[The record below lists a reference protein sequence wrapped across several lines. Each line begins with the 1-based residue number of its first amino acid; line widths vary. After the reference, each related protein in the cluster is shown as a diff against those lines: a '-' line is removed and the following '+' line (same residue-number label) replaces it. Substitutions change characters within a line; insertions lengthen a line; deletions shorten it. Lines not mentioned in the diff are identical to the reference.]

1 MISLP
6 VPLKEPYLNIK
17 YQYPNHMQKIS
28 LLVVL
33 LFISASLIAQ
43 DEKGAIAQASYKK
56 EITKLVAAKRIQNAF
71 KIIQELEPETMN
83 ELIELTQIPAPP
95 FAEQKR
101 AARYKEMLE
110 AAAIDS
116 IWIDEVGNVVA
127 LRKGTGNGKTVVL
140 EAHLDTVFPL
150 ETDVTVTLRGDTLF
164 APGIGDDSRG
174 LSMVLAV
181 LKAMNKAEIKTASD
195 ILFVGV
201 VGEEGLG
208 DLRGV
213 KHLFEKNKPKID
225 SYIAIDGGDI
235 GRINS
240 MGLGSL
246 RYKVT
251 FKGPGGHSWGAF
263 GLANPHHAMGKAI
276 DYFNQAAAVYVASG
290 PKTTYNV
297 GRIGGGTSVNSIPF
311 ETWIEVDMRS
321 ESPEK
326 LKGVERI
333 FLEQMNKALTDYNAT
348 VKTGAKL
355 TTAIEKIGERP
366 SGELAEG
373 LPLIQKALAA
383 TEYFKA
389 KPLITRGSTNSNIPI
404 ALGVPAITIG
414 RGGKGG
420 NSHSLDEWW
429 INDKGAEAIK
439 LALLILVAEAGLVN

>member
-1 MISLP
+1 MP
-6 VPLKEPYLNIK
+6 
-17 YQYPNHMQKIS
+17 KIP
-28 LLVVL
+28 L
-33 LFISASLIAQ
+33 LFSILLISANLIAQ
-43 DEKGAIAQASYKK
+43 DEKIAKPQASYKT
-56 EITKLVAAKRIQNAF
+56 EVDKLAAHKKIQNAF
-71 KIIQELEPETMN
+71 KIIQELEPETMK

-95 FAEQKR
+95 FEEQKR
-101 AARYKEMLE
+101 AERYKQMLE

-127 LRKGTGNGKTVVL
+127 LRKGKGNGKTIVL
-140 EAHLDTVFPL
+140 EAHLDTVFPA
-150 ETDVTVTLRGDTLF
+150 ETDVSVKSKGDTLF
-164 APGIGDDSRG
+164 APGIGDDTRG
-174 LSMVLAV
+174 LSMVLTV
-181 LKAMNKAEIKTASD
+181 LKAMNKAEIRTESD

-213 KHLFEKNKPKID
+213 KHLFQKNNPKID
-225 SYIAIDGGDI
+225 TYIAIDGGDI
-235 GRINS
+235 GRINT

-276 DYFNQAAAVYVASG
+276 DYFDQAASVFVAGG

-321 ESPEK
+321 ESPGK
-326 LKGVERI
+326 LKGVEKI

-348 VKTGAKL
+348 VKKGTKL
-355 TTAIEKIGERP
+355 SVDIEKIGERP
-366 SGELAEG
+366 SGELPET
-373 LPLIQKALAA
+373 LPLIQRALAA
-383 TEYFKA
+383 AEYFKA
-389 KPLITRGSTNSNIPI
+389 RPLLARGSTDSNIPI
-404 ALGVPAITIG
+404 AMGVPAITIG

-420 NSHSLDEWW
+420 NAHSLDEWW
-429 INDKGAEAIK
+429 MNDKGAEAIK
-439 LALLILVAEAGLVN
+439 LALLILVAEAGLSN